1 MSSPPLLMTMIQAA
15 PADGQAGGTVSLLI
29 NVLPWVAIF
38 AIFYLLMI
46 RPQQKRV
53 KDHQATLAAVK
64 KGDEVVTGGGHI
76 GKVTK
81 VDDNEVEVE
90 FASGQRHRVV
100 KSMLSDVRRTGSTK
114 PAND

>member
-1 MSSPPLLMTMIQAA
+1 MFASPAYAQTAGAAGAQGGGFAALIVQMAPLIL
-15 PADGQAGGTVSLLI
+15 
-29 NVLPWVAIF
+29 IF
-38 AIFYLLMI
+38 AIFYLLLI

-53 KDHQATLAAVK
+53 KEQRLAIDAVK

-81 VDDNEVEVE
+81 VADHEVEVE
-90 FASGQRHRVV
+90 FASGHKHRVV
-100 KSMLSDVRRTGSTK
+100 KSMLHEVRPLGGAK